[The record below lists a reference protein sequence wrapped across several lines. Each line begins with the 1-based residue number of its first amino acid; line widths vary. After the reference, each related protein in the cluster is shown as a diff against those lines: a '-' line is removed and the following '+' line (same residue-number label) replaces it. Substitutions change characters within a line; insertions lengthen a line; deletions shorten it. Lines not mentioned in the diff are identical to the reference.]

1 MCEVSSLVIFPWSRL
16 LNAAYSTGNW
26 GFARL
31 YGVVLKFSPI
41 LKGPDV
47 LPQRFPNFG
56 KTNDL
61 VFLTAKLSC
70 YARYL
75 WIKFHWEKNTS
86 VRLSL
91 ACDGRI
97 FFFHLTLFLLRET
110 NLSSTFTK
118 CLWFVPWVRLY
129 WKFLCSNSREI
140 FFFSFFWSKMVLWL
154 TYGSISG
161 LLVTGY

>member
-31 YGVVLKFSPI
+31 YGVVLKFSSI

-61 VFLTAKLSC
+61 VFLTAKLSS

-75 WIKFHWEKNTS
+75 WIKFHWENNTS

-129 WKFLCSNSREI
+129 WQFLCSNSREI
-140 FFFSFFWSKMVLWL
+140 FFSVS
-154 TYGSISG
+154 SG
-161 LLVTGY
+161 ARWFCDWRMDQSADF